1 MMKQLSG
8 PRVVLVVEDDR
19 VEREALSC
27 KLRAE
32 GYFVLAVADGAM
44 ALDISYDNPLS
55 LIILDASCFPS
66 SGLDIC
72 RQLRSHH
79 ETERVPILMIVT
91 NKDEIPSLRREEVH
105 IDDYLVKPFLW
116 EELYACVK
124 TLLRGGGRQ
133 RERPRPVRVLLRPSG
148 EMSSEDGQD
157 LVVGDLRIDVAKRRV
172 VRHGQRIEVGSALL
186 FELLVYLVRHR
197 GMVLTREQLL
207 THVWGYTG
215 TNVNDPIFRT
225 VYVHVHWLRELLE
238 DDPERPQLIQ
248 TVRGVGYR
256 FKD

>member
-1 MMKQLSG
+1 
-8 PRVVLVVEDDR
+8 
-19 VEREALSC
+19 
-27 KLRAE
+27 
-32 GYFVLAVADGAM
+32 
-44 ALDISYDNPLS
+44 
-55 LIILDASCFPS
+55 
-66 SGLDIC
+66 
-72 RQLRSHH
+72 
-79 ETERVPILMIVT
+79 
-91 NKDEIPSLRREEVH
+91 
-105 IDDYLVKPFLW
+105 
-116 EELYACVK
+116 
-124 TLLRGGGRQ
+124 
-133 RERPRPVRVLLRPSG
+133 
-148 EMSSEDGQD
+148 MSSEDGQD

-186 FELLVYLVRHR
+186 FEPLVYLVRHR